1 LWVVDLTADLCAA
14 SDCAGFVLA
23 LLLAM
28 VYLDTSVRLL
38 IGMGKKLKPEGF
50 ASTFW
55 HISTAVSALA
65 DAFYCAQ

>member
-1 LWVVDLTADLCAA
+1 
-14 SDCAGFVLA
+14 
-23 LLLAM
+23 M